1 LNLGFLG
8 FIAAQALLL
17 SRRSV
22 RAYERF
28 EALSYELEAA
38 NSQLEARVKDR
49 TIELEHASERIRS
62 LNRRLEAENARMGS
76 ELSVTRR
83 LQELLLPTASELQQ
97 VRHEL
102 VPLDIAAI
110 SLPASEVGGDY
121 YDVLPFADKLLIGI
135 GDVTGHGLE
144 SGMVMLMT
152 QMGVRTLLEANH
164 HNPVDIL
171 SILNRSLYKNV
182 MRMQAHK
189 SLSLALL
196 SYHYDASQATGK
208 LTVSGQHETLLL
220 FGADGTLSY
229 VDTLELGFPLA
240 LEEDI
245 RPFLAQMTL
254 LLEPGAGVAVFS
266 DGITEA
272 PNPQGTLYG
281 LSRLAEVISQHW
293 HAPARS
299 IRDAVLGD
307 VYRFINDTTD
317 VPVDVVRILHDQNVE
332 DDITLLI
339 VKQH

>member
-1 LNLGFLG
+1 
-8 FIAAQALLL
+8 
-17 SRRSV
+17 
-22 RAYERF
+22 
-28 EALSYELEAA
+28 
-38 NSQLEARVKDR
+38 
-49 TIELEHASERIRS
+49 
-62 LNRRLEAENARMGS
+62 
-76 ELSVTRR
+76 
-83 LQELLLPTASELQQ
+83 
-97 VRHEL
+97 
-102 VPLDIAAI
+102 
-110 SLPASEVGGDY
+110 
-121 YDVLPFADKLLIGI
+121 
-135 GDVTGHGLE
+135 
-144 SGMVMLMT
+144 MVMLMT